1 MIKTETKHKKGAPP
15 MKIGNNGYNQYV
27 NNVRQNQENT
37 HSKGLAKTT
46 ETVNEESV
54 TVDISDAAKQL
65 AKAKSAESSAMT
77 PNVEAIKK
85 AVLNGTYTV
94 SPEKI
99 ANGMMQAM
107 NNKREFTE

>member
-1 MIKTETKHKKGAPP
+1 

-37 HSKGLAKTT
+37 PSKGLTKTNADI
-46 ETVNEESV
+46 NEESV
-54 TVDISDAAKQL
+54 TVNISDAAKQL
-65 AKAKSAESSAMT
+65 AKIKSTDTVAMSS
-77 PNVEAIKK
+77 NVEAIKK
-85 AVLNGTYTV
+85 AVLNGTYDV

-107 NNKREFTE
+107 NNQREFTE

>member
-1 MIKTETKHKKGAPP
+1 

-37 HSKGLAKTT
+37 HNKGLSKTNA
-46 ETVNEESV
+46 TVNEDSV

-65 AKAKSAESSAMT
+65 AKIKSTDTVAMSS
-77 PNVEAIKK
+77 NVEAIKK
-85 AVLNGTYTV
+85 AVLNGTYEV

-99 ANGMMQAM
+99 ASGMMQAM
-107 NNKREFTE
+107 NNQREFTE

>member
-1 MIKTETKHKKGAPP
+1 MHRKGALI

-37 HSKGLAKTT
+37 HSKGLAKTN
-46 ETVNEESV
+46 EAVNEESV

-65 AKAKSAESSAMT
+65 SKAKSTDNAAMT

-85 AVLNGTYTV
+85 AVLNGTYNV

-107 NNKREFTE
+107 NNQREYTE

>member
-1 MIKTETKHKKGAPP
+1 

-37 HSKGLAKTT
+37 LNKGLSKTNA
-46 ETVNEESV
+46 TVNEDSV

-65 AKAKSAESSAMT
+65 AKIKSTDTAAMSS
-77 PNVEAIKK
+77 NVEAIKK
-85 AVLNGTYTV
+85 AVLNGTYDV

-107 NNKREFTE
+107 NNQREFTE

>member
-1 MIKTETKHKKGAPP
+1 

-37 HSKGLAKTT
+37 HNKGLSKTNA
-46 ETVNEESV
+46 TVNEDSV

-65 AKAKSAESSAMT
+65 AKIKSTDTAAMSS
-77 PNVEAIKK
+77 NVEAIKK
-85 AVLNGTYTV
+85 AVLNGTYEV

-99 ANGMMQAM
+99 ASGMMQAM
-107 NNKREFTE
+107 NNQREFTE

>member
-1 MIKTETKHKKGAPP
+1 

-27 NNVRQNQENT
+27 NNIRQNQENT
-37 HSKGLAKTT
+37 QSKGLSKTNT
-46 ETVNEESV
+46 TVNEESV

-65 AKAKSAESSAMT
+65 AKAKSTDVAAMT
-77 PNVEAIKK
+77 SNVEAIKK
-85 AVLNGTYTV
+85 AVLNGTYDV

-107 NNKREFTE
+107 NNQREFTE

>member
-1 MIKTETKHKKGAPP
+1 
-15 MKIGNNGYNQYV
+15 MKIGNNGYNQYI

-37 HSKGLAKTT
+37 HNKGLSKTNA
-46 ETVNEESV
+46 TVNEDSV

-65 AKAKSAESSAMT
+65 AKVKSTDTAAMSS
-77 PNVEAIKK
+77 NVEAIKK
-85 AVLNGTYTV
+85 AVLNGTYDV

-107 NNKREFTE
+107 NNQREFTE